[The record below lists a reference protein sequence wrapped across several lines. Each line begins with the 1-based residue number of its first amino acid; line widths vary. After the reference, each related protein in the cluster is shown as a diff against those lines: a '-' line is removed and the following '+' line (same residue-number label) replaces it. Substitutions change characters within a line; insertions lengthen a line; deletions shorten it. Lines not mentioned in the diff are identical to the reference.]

1 MKHVVVTG
9 GSSGIG
15 WATVSVLARR
25 GVHVFASVRAGEDG
39 ERLAAEFGDS
49 VTPLVFD
56 VTDADTVAR
65 AAARVR
71 EGLGG
76 RTLYG
81 LVNNAGIA
89 VPGPLLHL
97 STEEI
102 RHQLDVNVIGQ
113 ITVVQAFAPLL
124 GVDRALEGPPGRIVN
139 ISSISGKMARPFFG
153 PYAASKHALEA
164 ISASLRR
171 ELMPYG
177 IDVIIVGPGAV
188 VTPIWDK
195 GRAATGG
202 RFDHTDYAAA
212 ARAIQEFAAEMGR
225 TGLPGERIGAVI
237 WKALSTPRPRVRY
250 AVVGRP
256 ILDWFVPRLLPARVV
271 DRIIAKR
278 LGLTRLESIRSSPDK
293 P

>member
-1 MKHVVVTG
+1 MKQVMVTG
-9 GSSGIG
+9 SSTGIG
-15 WATVSVLARR
+15 WATVSVLAGK
-25 GVHVFASVRAGEDG
+25 GVHVCVGVRNEADAQ
-39 ERLAAEFGDS
+39 RLVAVFGDR

-56 VTDADTVAR
+56 VTDPEAVGR

-71 EGLGG
+71 EALGG

-97 STEEI
+97 STDEI
-102 RHQLDVNVIGQ
+102 RHQLEVNVIGQ
-113 ITVVQAFAPLL
+113 ITVIQAFAPLL
-124 GVDRALEGPPGRIVN
+124 GVDRALSGAPGRIVN

-164 ISASLRR
+164 ISGSLRR
-171 ELMPYG
+171 ELMLYG
-177 IDVIIVGPGAV
+177 IDVVVVGPGAV

-195 GRAATGG
+195 GKASTSG
-202 RFDHTDYAAA
+202 RFDDTDYAAA
-212 ARAIQEFAAEMGR
+212 SRAVQEFIEEMGR

-256 ILDWFVPRLLPARVV
+256 ILDWFVPRLLPARMV

-278 LGLTRLESIRSSPDK
+278 LGLMQVDK
-293 P
+293 LRT

>member
-1 MKHVVVTG
+1 MKQVVVTG
-9 GSSGIG
+9 ASTGIG
-15 WATVSVLARR
+15 EATVSVLIRE
-25 GVHVFASVRAGEDG
+25 GVHVFGSVRKKEDAQ
-39 ERLAAEFGDS
+39 RLKAAFGNR

-56 VTDADTVAR
+56 VTDADAVGVA
-65 AAARVR
+65 AVQVR
-71 EGLGG
+71 DALEG

-81 LVNNAGIA
+81 LVNNAGVA

-97 STEEI
+97 STDEI
-102 RHQLDVNVIGQ
+102 RHQLEVNVIGQ
-113 ITVVQAFAPLL
+113 ISVIQAFAPLL
-124 GVDRALEGPPGRIVN
+124 GVDRALAGKPGRIVN

-164 ISASLRR
+164 VSGSLRR

-195 GRAATGG
+195 GRASTSG
-202 RFDHTDYAAA
+202 RFDDTDYAEAS
-212 ARAIQEFAAEMGR
+212 RAVQDFAAEMGR

-271 DRIIAKR
+271 DRITAKR
-278 LGLTRLESIRSSPDK
+278 LGLMPLQKTGN
-293 P
+293 